1 MPFTTDIVVK
11 KKCCKC
17 GEEFEPGYSKRHGV
31 VLHMTCPRC
40 YRINSNINYELTEV
54 SEHKLRLN
62 RPRRKGE

>member
-1 MPFTTDIVVK
+1 MGIVMK

-17 GEEFEPGYSKRHGV
+17 GEEFKTGYYGTTKGHRI

-40 YRINSNINYELTEV
+40 YRINSNISYELTEA

-62 RPRRKGE
+62 RPRKAQG